1 MYYNL
6 YHSQKSKDLSEY
18 NFKKTYF
25 FTEYEDFIA
34 PVILSKKN
42 INEIILIDNHSQLFS
57 KRKNKI
63 SLKDHLKKIL
73 IKILQANIN
82 VKINFHSFKYS
93 KKNSTTNQFPRYVL
107 NKKKINQISPK
118 KINNKFDLHSKLDDK
133 ILKKYYVYRL

>member
-1 MYYNL
+1 MVITGGAHFISHEKLNIEKKFGVKIFLFSGLSLRNPFNIIKMYYNL

-57 KRKNKI
+57 KRK
-63 SLKDHLKKIL
+63 KK
-73 IKILQANIN
+73 
-82 VKINFHSFKYS
+82 
-93 KKNSTTNQFPRYVL
+93 
-107 NKKKINQISPK
+107 
-118 KINNKFDLHSKLDDK
+118 
-133 ILKKYYVYRL
+133 